1 VDLGHKSKVT
11 REAIDLNEPL
21 LETVLQHLGSRV
33 GVELVYF
40 HLDALYKL
48 MKVPVDSFMAG
59 LIIDFFSWVLGDPQT
74 CESIIMGNNMPPKIS

>member
-1 VDLGHKSKVT
+1 MDHIHSNICSSKVDLGHKSKVT
-11 REAIDLNEPL
+11 REAIDLNETL

-59 LIIDFFSWVLGDPQT
+59 LIIDFFPGCWGT
-74 CESIIMGNNMPPKIS
+74 PKPVNQ